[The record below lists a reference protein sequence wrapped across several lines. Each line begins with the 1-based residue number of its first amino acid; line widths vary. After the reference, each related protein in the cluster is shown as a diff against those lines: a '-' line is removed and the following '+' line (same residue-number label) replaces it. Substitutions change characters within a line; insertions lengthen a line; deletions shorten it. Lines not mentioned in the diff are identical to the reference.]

1 MFWQWLQK
9 VMQGGRVIWEQ
20 WNLGMSRSTEIKAE
34 LIRAQPTVSSLMGLT
49 LLGTSVMPLNIWQV
63 ALYSERRKA
72 ELKKSQSR
80 MWPIL
85 VMIFRPLLTLLFHK
99 LFFFSSLVPSLATCI
114 THVALVSVYLEKPIF
129 STSLRAHFKYPSSFV
144 NHY

>member
-1 MFWQWLQK
+1 
-9 VMQGGRVIWEQ
+9 MQGGRVIWEQ

-34 LIRAQPTVSSLMGLT
+34 LIRAQPTVSGLMGLT

-85 VMIFRPLLTLLFHK
+85 VMIFRLLLTLLFHK
-99 LFFFSSLVPSLATCI
+99 LFSSLVPSLATCI
-114 THVALVSVYLEKPIF
+114 THDHQVYI
-129 STSLRAHFKYPSSFV
+129 STVQIRQLRHQNSLGLLQIQDLLSSSEQ
-144 NHY
+144 

>member
-1 MFWQWLQK
+1 
-9 VMQGGRVIWEQ
+9 MQGVMVIWEL
-20 WNLGMSRSTEIKAE
+20 WNVGMSGITEIKAE
-34 LIRAQPTVSSLMGLT
+34 LIRAQPTVSGLMGLT

-85 VMIFRPLLTLLFHK
+85 VMIFRLLLTLLFHK
-99 LFFFSSLVPSLATCI
+99 LFSSLVPSLATCI